1 MFGKQQDQLKSLRE
15 RFRRLLGL
23 EQLEDRTLLS
33 IFTPAQIR
41 HAYGFDQITFSA
53 NGTSMA
59 GDGRGQTIAIVDA
72 YDDPNIQSDLA
83 HFDQVFN
90 LPAPVLV
97 RASPQGTLPSPDAG
111 WAQEISLDVEWAH
124 AIAPAA
130 KILLVEAASA
140 SFNDLLAAVD
150 YARNQ
155 PGVSTVSMSWGGSEF
170 AQETS
175 FDSHFT
181 TPAKHNG
188 VTFVASSGDG
198 GAWYGPEWPASSPN
212 VLSVGGTS
220 LYLLNSSGAYG
231 TEQAW
236 SGSGGGF
243 SSFENEPRY
252 QLGVQQSLTRTT
264 PDVAYDADPN
274 TGFYV
279 YDTYQAGGWYAIGG
293 TSAGA
298 PQWAALI
305 AIADQGRALA
315 GRGAL
320 DGPSQ
325 TIYALYSMA
334 HSNYSANF
342 HDVVGGSNGYY
353 AGSGYDLATGLGTP
367 RSNAVVQML
376 VRATGS
382 GSTLT
387 FASASGKVAAAASV
401 LKQAA
406 VPNLV
411 VTATVSLPLAPATAA
426 TLTIAQVNPTSS
438 ITVAVTTNPAAG
450 PNSAAQLNNASS
462 LNNGSSA
469 TLQSGG
475 GDNRALEARPED
487 LVLPRERMP
496 SRYSPDVSPDGPIA
510 PDILPEDLLADGGI
524 WRRYCDDLFVDTKD
538 DKAGESSAVILDGH
552 DEGNSS
558 SAEPPAVLAGL
569 ALALSGWGSRAG
581 NAEREQDKRPRSGKE

>member
-1 MFGKQQDQLKSLRE
+1 MFGKPQGYRQHLCSLRK
-15 RFRRLLGL
+15 RLRRLLAL

-53 NGTSMA
+53 HGTSVA

-72 YDDPNIQSDLA
+72 YDDPTIQSDLSR
-83 HFDQVFN
+83 FDQVFN
-90 LPAPVLV
+90 LPNPVLV
-97 RASPQGTLPSPDAG
+97 RTSPQGTLPVADAG

-130 KILLVEAASA
+130 KILLVEATSA

-155 PGVSTVSMSWGGSEF
+155 PGVSAVSMSWGGAEF

-181 TPAKHNG
+181 TPAKHTG
-188 VTFVASSGDG
+188 VTFVASSGDS

-220 LYLLNSSGAYG
+220 LYVLNGTGAYG
-231 TEQAW
+231 SEQAW
-236 SGSGGGF
+236 SGSGGGI

-252 QLGVQQSLTRTT
+252 QLSVQQSLARTT
-264 PDVAYDADPN
+264 PDVAYNADPN

-305 AIADQGRALA
+305 AIADQGRAFA

-325 TIYALYSMA
+325 TIYALYNMA
-334 HSNYSANF
+334 HSNYSTNF

-367 RSNAVVQML
+367 RASAVVQML

-387 FASASGKVAAAASV
+387 FVQGRGKAAKAASV
-401 LKQAA
+401 LKQEA

-411 VTATVSLPLAPATAA
+411 VTATVSLPLAPATGAA
-426 TLTIAQVNPTSS
+426 GIIAQVNPPAVTAVLTNPPAATSS
-438 ITVAVTTNPAAG
+438 GTQATIASYV
-450 PNSAAQLNNASS
+450 NSA
-462 LNNGSSA
+462 
-469 TLQSGG
+469 TPQSGG
-475 GDNRALEARPED
+475 GDTAALDASPD
-487 LVLPRERMP
+487 GLILPGEGIP
-496 SRYSPDVSPDGPIA
+496 TRYSPDASPDSPAA
-510 PDILPEDLLADGGI
+510 PDILPEDLLADRDI
-524 WRRYCDDLFVDTKD
+524 WQRSCDNLFADVNNN
-538 DKAGESSAVILDGH
+538 AANESSRVLFDGP
-552 DEGNSS
+552 DEREFLA
-558 SAEPPAVLAGL
+558 AEPPALLAGL
-569 ALALSGWGSRAG
+569 ALALAGWGFWAG
-581 NAEREQDKRPRSGKE
+581 DTERGMRQLPRSGKD